1 MPILQR
7 SVRRTFILSLIGVCV
22 SAGCSKTSSWVRRG
36 DADQGVDGS
45 NQSVRGIARLT
56 DSDTS
61 TPTSVMGGDKSSD
74 VQFASMTKPVIGHT
88 LRTLTPGDNFDAMIQ
103 EASGVVLVDFFAEWC
118 GPCKKQSVILHA
130 LEPEAADYGAVI
142 LKVNVDE
149 HKDIARRFSV
159 SSLPTLIIFK
169 DGEVI
174 ERQTGLTDRRS
185 VERLLKM

>member
-1 MPILQR
+1 MPIPQR

-22 SAGCSKTSSWVRRG
+22 SAGCSKTSQWVRRG
-36 DADQGVDGS
+36 DANQDADKS

-61 TPTSVMGGDKSSD
+61 IPTGVNGSDKSSD
-74 VQFASMTKPVIGHT
+74 VQFASMTKPVMEHS

-118 GPCKKQSVILHA
+118 GPCKKQAVILHA
-130 LEPEAADYGAVI
+130 LEPEATEYGAAI
-142 LKVNVDE
+142 LKVDVDV
-149 HKDIARRFSV
+149 HKDIAKKFGV
-159 SSLPTLIIFK
+159 SSLPTLIVFK
-169 DGEVI
+169 NGEII
-174 ERQTGLTDRRS
+174 ERQSGLTDRRS

>member
-118 GPCKKQSVILHA
+118 GPCKKQAVILHA
-130 LEPEAADYGAVI
+130 LEPEATEYGAAI
-142 LKVNVDE
+142 LKVDVDV
-149 HKDIARRFSV
+149 HKDIAKKFGV
-159 SSLPTLIIFK
+159 SSLPTLIVFK
-169 DGEVI
+169 NGEII
-174 ERQTGLTDRRS
+174 ERQSGLTDRRS